1 MDEHDITRHNYGGKV
16 EISCKKFV
24 TGLIELFD
32 DLADFALSRL
42 YKRFYS
48 VNSDFDVEKLPP
60 ADVDHFKLKWYVAL
74 RELMFFNMAD
84 QARLEDIKEAFYA
97 EMELTAADRKAA
109 PFLIK
114 ACSAIPKIITRNID
128 FFEREM
134 LSRSPVL
141 KATAVFTSMNNSL
154 NKS

>member
-1 MDEHDITRHNYGGKV
+1 MDEHDITRHDYGGKV
-16 EISCKKFV
+16 ETNCEKFV
-24 TGLIELFD
+24 TELIELFD

-60 ADVDHFKLKWYVAL
+60 ADVDHFKLTWYVAL
-74 RELMFFNMAD
+74 GELMFFSMAD
-84 QARLEDIKEAFYA
+84 QTRLEDIKEAFYA
-97 EMELTAADRKAA
+97 EMELTATDRKAA

-114 ACSAIPKIITRNID
+114 ARSAIPKIIARNSD
-128 FFEREM
+128 FVERGM
-134 LSRSPVL
+134 LSGSPAL
-141 KATAVFTSMNNSL
+141 KATAVLTSMKNSL